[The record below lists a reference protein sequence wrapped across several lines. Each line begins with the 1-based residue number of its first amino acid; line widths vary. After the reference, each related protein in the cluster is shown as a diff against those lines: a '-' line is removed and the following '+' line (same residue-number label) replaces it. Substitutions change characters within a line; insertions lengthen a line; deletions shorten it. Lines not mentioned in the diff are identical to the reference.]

1 MNSKTRS
8 YVRRMTPNSKTF
20 TPVSKK
26 LTETIIDTRNEPL
39 NVKWYGLQLKN
50 HIGLI
55 NLVVS
60 INLVH
65 NSLIQTF
72 FCGQIQFFFQ

>member
-26 LTETIIDTRNEPL
+26 LTETI
-39 NVKWYGLQLKN
+39 
-50 HIGLI
+50 
-55 NLVVS
+55 NLVDS
-60 INLVH
+60 TKKNKAR
-65 NSLIQTF
+65 
-72 FCGQIQFFFQ
+72 